1 MVITWVVS
9 IAAFVNGVQPP
20 VGITSSGISLPSSL
34 VIAVRQKS
42 LEVFMVKQKKW
53 DAIQMLAQTK
63 VHNIADIISQATQ
76 DEEIVSIEYT
86 GCNCHLKDESPP
98 I

>member
-1 MVITWVVS
+1 
-9 IAAFVNGVQPP
+9 
-20 VGITSSGISLPSSL
+20 
-34 VIAVRQKS
+34 
-42 LEVFMVKQKKW
+42 MVKQKKW
-53 DAIQMLAQTK
+53 DAIKMLAQTK